1 MNHEEIEKQ
10 NRPIINN
17 EIKLVIKFSIKKS
30 PEMDGFTDELYHIFK
45 ELTSVPSNHSKKWK
59 GNGILP

>member
-30 PEMDGFTDELYHIFK
+30 PEMDGFTDEL
-45 ELTSVPSNHSKKWK
+45 
-59 GNGILP
+59 